1 MKTLYCDVCKKSI
14 DKPISEWTYYHV
26 REYDICDPCKEKI
39 DASLRPRVRAQFPY
53 TAQWYEDQLMAEI
66 KKAVGTPKKAV
77 GAPKK
82 AASAPKKA
90 AGAKRKA
97 KKK

>member
-1 MKTLYCDVCKKSI
+1 MKTLYCDVCKKPI

-39 DASLRPRVRAQFPY
+39 DAKLRPSVRGHFPY
-53 TAQWYEDQLMAEI
+53 TAKWYEEQLMGEI
-66 KKAVGTPKKAV
+66 KKAAGSTKKIA
-77 GAPKK
+77 GPA
-82 AASAPKKA
+82 KKA
-90 AGAKRKA
+90 AGKPRKAAGRA